1 MYQLVQLS
9 TIISTQTKINSMLRF
24 IKHHLTGIDGVSFYP
39 IFSLLIFFIFFTV
52 MITYVIRMKR
62 KEVDELSN
70 IPFESNE
77 EKSEKSIVISKK

>member
-1 MYQLVQLS
+1 
-9 TIISTQTKINSMLRF
+9 MLRF
-24 IKHHLTGIDGVSFYP
+24 IKHHLTGIDGVSIYP

-62 KEVDELSN
+62 KVVDELSN
-70 IPFESNE
+70 IPFESND